1 LTVHLPVRR
10 WPSWVIAF
18 GMAGVLAFGLASCS
32 TSHGAAQSTP
42 RSSPIASEPPL
53 GFRSQPSFLPTTS
66 EPVDQV
72 VSASTS
78 HPQLAV
84 QGIGVRV
91 QLPSGEV
98 LATVTGPRVPPFVAP
113 PPPAVTATFEIS
125 MAGPIGTV
133 PIRLSDFVITD
144 QLGRSFHPTLVEH
157 ETPPPGTLSAGHT
170 TTFQVTA
177 VMPTGEGRIY
187 WAPTHG
193 SPIVGWD
200 FIVEND

>member
-1 LTVHLPVRR
+1 LTVHPSIR
-10 WPSWVIAF
+10 WAITF
-18 GMAGVLAFGLASCS
+18 GMAGVLASGLASC
-32 TSHGAAQSTP
+32 TSHKAPQSAAK
-42 RSSPIASEPPL
+42 SSPSTSEPPL

-66 EPVDQV
+66 EPVDQIV
-72 VSASTS
+72 TASTS
-78 HPQLAV
+78 RPQLAV
-84 QGIGVRV
+84 QGAAVQV

-98 LATVTGPRVPPFVAP
+98 LAAVTGPQVPPFVAP
-113 PPPAVTATFEIS
+113 PPPAVTATFEVS
-125 MAGPIGTV
+125 MARPTGNV
-133 PIRLSDFVITD
+133 PIRLSDFIITD
-144 QLGRSFHPTLVEH
+144 QLGRSFHPALVEH
-157 ETPPPGTLSAGHT
+157 ETPPPGTLSAGHS